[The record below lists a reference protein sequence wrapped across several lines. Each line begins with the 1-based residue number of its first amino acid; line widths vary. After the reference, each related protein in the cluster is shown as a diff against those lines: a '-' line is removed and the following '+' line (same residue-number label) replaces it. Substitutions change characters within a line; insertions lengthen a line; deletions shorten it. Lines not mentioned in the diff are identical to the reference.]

1 MTCAPGGRPSVGGP
15 GGRDDE
21 RRVEP
26 APEARR
32 GRDRHGHGGLADRE
46 DRHALGR
53 EDELAARGRRHGAD
67 EDPVAPPPEGLRDER
82 GRIHGGDGGAVEPR
96 QDLAVVQIARSLAK
110 PAGTGGVNSR
120 AGRIAMARSRMDDIL
135 GTVRDAGDRGQE
147 IASQVA
153 ARVEDVLD
161 EAGVQG
167 KRVRKELARR
177 WKQVDRVGRDNAFVM
192 AFGALAV
199 GVLIGFLVARDD
211 D

>member
-1 MTCAPGGRPSVGGP
+1 M
-15 GGRDDE
+15 
-21 RRVEP
+21 
-26 APEARR
+26 
-32 GRDRHGHGGLADRE
+32 
-46 DRHALGR
+46 
-53 EDELAARGRRHGAD
+53 
-67 EDPVAPPPEGLRDER
+67 
-82 GRIHGGDGGAVEPR
+82 
-96 QDLAVVQIARSLAK
+96 
-110 PAGTGGVNSR
+110 N
-120 AGRIAMARSRMDDIL
+120 DIL
-135 GTVRDAGDRGQE
+135 GSVRDAGDRSQE

-199 GVLIGFLVARDD
+199 GVLIGYLVARDD